1 MILRCLFISFTGQG
15 HADLQSLA
23 RYRKQGNDDGRWG
36 NLPDS
41 ACSVQIVKA
50 LIDQVP
56 HLSLTS
62 RAFYNDVLGEYEE
75 YITKLFGYDKVL
87 PMNTGVEGGET
98 AVKLARYALSFK
110 DSTFVFSWAFSTAS
124 CWDQLAASWLLR
136 G

>member
-1 MILRCLFISFTGQG
+1 MGIG
-15 HADLQSLA
+15 LQAHSLIVLGVA
-23 RYRKQGNDDGRWG
+23 
-36 NLPDS
+36 
-41 ACSVQIVKA
+41 QIVKA

-98 AVKLARYALSFK
+98 AVKLAR
-110 DSTFVFSWAFSTAS
+110 
-124 CWDQLAASWLLR
+124 
-136 G
+136 

>member
-1 MILRCLFISFTGQG
+1 MLSVLNTAHRRHDGAGYPGTG
-15 HADLQSLA
+15 HAISSWCCKHPATLQRA
-23 RYRKQGNDDGRWG
+23 
-36 NLPDS
+36 S
-41 ACSVQIVKA
+41 AVSAQIVKA

-98 AVKLARYALSFK
+98 AVKLARCVATSGCC
-110 DSTFVFSWAFSTAS
+110 DI
-124 CWDQLAASWLLR
+124 
-136 G
+136 